1 MITRILG
8 VDPGSRSTGYAVL
21 EKKGQVYRSVCCD
34 TIRLSGTPDPHERLK
49 VLYADITHVIR
60 TYEAEICAIETPVY
74 GKDPAAMLKLGRAQA
89 ALIMGVLHCGIP
101 LFEYYPKAVK
111 KAITGTGNATKGQVA
126 YMLHKMISIPDE
138 ALSDDA
144 TDALAVAWCHF
155 QKLRDPQGV
164 TESADTSTGFRHR
177 RKNSWDDFVENNPD
191 RVRNP

>member
-1 MITRILG
+1 MAKKILG
-8 VDPGSRSTGYAVL
+8 IDPGSRATGYAVL
-21 EKKGQVYRSVCCD
+21 EENNSTFRATVCD
-34 TIRLSGTPDPHERLK
+34 VLRMDKMDDHNERLQFIF
-49 VLYADITHVIR
+49 DEITRLLHE
-60 TYEAEICAIETPVY
+60 YKPDECAIETPVY
-74 GKDPAAMLKLGRAQA
+74 GVDPLAMLKLGRAQA
-89 ALIMGVLHCGIP
+89 ALIMAVLHCGIP

-111 KAITGTGNATKGQVA
+111 KAITGSGNATKDQVA